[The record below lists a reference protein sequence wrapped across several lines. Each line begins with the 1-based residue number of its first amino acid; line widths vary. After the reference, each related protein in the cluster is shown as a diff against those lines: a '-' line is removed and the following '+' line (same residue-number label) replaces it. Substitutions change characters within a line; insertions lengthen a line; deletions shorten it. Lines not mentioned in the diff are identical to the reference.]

1 METHRSHRASAPAPE
16 PAPEPVLE
24 VNGGKRLSGSVRTS
38 GFKHSLVT
46 TAAAAAAARATVTID
61 NCPDIVET
69 EVLSRL
75 FRTLGGSA
83 DLADGTLTLDA
94 SSLGGSELPAELV
107 GMIHGSMYLLPGLVA
122 RAGSVRMPASGGC
135 PIGEGPHGRP
145 VGHILSVMERFGAVG
160 RVAPDGAI
168 EVTATALTGCTI
180 DLLDY
185 TRNRAMMSGPLY
197 GGATKTALLTGA
209 VAQGTTTLHHLYPK
223 PDVTDLI
230 AALRDLGAELEHTG
244 PETLVIHGRGAGALR
259 QDVRRTLIPD
269 LIEVVTWICAA
280 VTLGD
285 SPVHIAGPEML
296 RAVEALRPEF
306 DLFDRMGVRVDIGED
321 GLTAHPAEGPLR
333 PVEFTAASRGV
344 FSDSQPFLALMA
356 AYAQGPTTI
365 TEGVWEH
372 RFGYVPG
379 LAALGMRTT
388 QDGHVLRV
396 DGPCPPATAGL
407 DLHATDLRAA
417 AALLLAALAVPG
429 TTVLRNHQHL
439 DRGYRD
445 ITGDLR
451 TLGADIR
458 RTTLAPRPH

>member
-1 METHRSHRASAPAPE
+1 METRRSHRPAP
-16 PAPEPVLE
+16 PESVLE

-46 TAAAAAAARATVTID
+46 AAAAAASAPVSIG

-83 DLADGTLTLDA
+83 DLVDGTLTLDA
-94 SSLGGSELPAELV
+94 SALRHSELPADLV
-107 GMIHGSMYLLPGLVA
+107 GRIHGSMYLLPGLVA

-145 VGHILSVMERFGAVG
+145 VEHILSVMERFGAVG
-160 RVAPDGAI
+160 RVAPDGTI
-168 EVTATALTGCTI
+168 EVTATELTGCTI

-185 TRNRAMMSGPLY
+185 TRNRALMSGPMY
-197 GGATKTALLTGA
+197 GGATKTALLTAA
-209 VAQGTTTLHHLYPK
+209 VARGTTTLHHLYPK
-223 PDVTDLI
+223 PDVTDLV
-230 AALRDLGAELEHTG
+230 AVLRELGADMEFTG

-259 QDVRRTLIPD
+259 QKVRRTLIPD
-269 LIEVVTWICAA
+269 LIEVVTWICVA

-285 SPVHIAGPEML
+285 APLHIAGPDMP
-296 RAVEALRPEF
+296 RVVEALRPEF
-306 DLFDRMGVRVDIGED
+306 DLFGRMGVRVDVAQD
-321 GLTAHPAEGPLR
+321 ALTAHPAQGPLR
-333 PVEFTAASRGV
+333 PVEFTAASRTV

-356 AYAQGPTTI
+356 GYAAGPTTI
-365 TEGVWEH
+365 TEAVWEH

-388 QDGHVLRV
+388 QDRHVLRV
-396 DGPCPPATAGL
+396 DGPCPPHVGGL

-429 TTVLRNHQHL
+429 TTVLRNHGHL

-445 ITGDLR
+445 LTGDLR
-451 TLGADIR
+451 ALGADV
-458 RTTLAPRPH
+458 RTAALAPQLP